1 LEVYRLP
8 AKVLVPQVPV
18 WYEKE
23 KKEREQF
30 TRDVERFLGGAVA
43 EEARPFIELAPFAFF
58 TEARPRIP
66 FVETFEKL
74 LDPHWRLK
82 LNLISTEDLL
92 NHAFFGGPIRWGIV
106 LQIRRRKPRGPIR
119 AVLLADA
126 PWLALLHS
134 GDSILNALIRQRL
147 LAFRCPSET
156 MVERLQSQVEGK
168 ALRCQ
173 AVGSGFGKGGTDT

>member
-1 LEVYRLP
+1 MP

-30 TRDVERFLGGAVA
+30 TRDVERFLGGTVA
-43 EEARPFIELAPFAFF
+43 EEVRPFIDCAPLDFM

-66 FVETFEKL
+66 FVESFEKL

-82 LNLISTEDLL
+82 LNLISTGDLL
-92 NHAFFGGPIRWGIV
+92 NYAFFGGPIRWGIV
-106 LQIRRRKPRGPIR
+106 LQIRRRKPSGPIR

-134 GDSILNALIRQRL
+134 GDSILRAAMRKGACN
-147 LAFRCPSET
+147 
-156 MVERLQSQVEGK
+156 
-168 ALRCQ
+168 LR
-173 AVGSGFGKGGTDT
+173 GSSGRSPCRRPARRSR